1 MTTEKW
7 EDGVLRVDDES
18 APGDRRRAR
27 HGRHWSGKGLRGRDV
42 RRLVLLSLIGV
53 VSAVAVG
60 TLTTFGLQVL
70 AAKDAA
76 DSIQATIQ
84 PAKDAA
90 KARDAAKIT
99 QVLVQLSD
107 ASAAFDHYT
116 HGPLWDLAAKVP
128 WVKSQ
133 VVPLMAA
140 GEAMGELNTKVI
152 EPLSLQN
159 LSLIQKFPIKDGRID
174 PYVAQPF
181 VPILAD
187 AQTVITE
194 QDVKLGA
201 VDLTGTNGKI
211 SSGFIK
217 LRDNLTQV
225 LPSLTTANQILPMVP
240 QLLAAGTERTYLV
253 MVQNNA
259 EIRATGGIGGALVEL
274 RITDGKIEMGKYVGL
289 EDLKRGEV
297 LPETDEEL
305 ALFGGSLVTTGQ
317 DIDYTPEFPRVAQLI
332 SAFWTRDFGE
342 TPSAVV
348 SIDPVSLQY
357 ILGEIEPVT
366 LDGLAINGSNIAD
379 TLLRDS
385 YLAIPDPRKQNAFF
399 GMAASS
405 LFSQAMKGNVDI
417 EGTLQGIKE
426 RRIMAWSPSTD
437 EEAVFDTL
445 HMAGIFLSHGDTVG
459 LFINDRTGAKLGYYV
474 DAKATLAFSQCAAGK
489 PTGLTV
495 NYDLALN
502 FIGDMSKVPD
512 YVAGGFK
519 YSDAPRGDFAAYV
532 FMYAPLGAQ
541 VTDFKV
547 NGDSTAFEVLPY
559 EGRSVLKYRI
569 QISPGESVALSYTLA
584 GNISAGVTP
593 VVTPLSTPDVY
604 TKWVDSSGL
613 TCGPV

>member
-1 MTTEKW
+1 MATQEW
-7 EDGVLRVDDES
+7 EDGVLRVDDEPV
-18 APGDRRRAR
+18 PGDRRRAR

-42 RRLVLLSLIGV
+42 RRLVGLCLVGL

-76 DSIQATIQ
+76 DHVQASIQ
-84 PAKDAA
+84 PAKDAL
-90 KARDAAKIT
+90 KARDAEKIT
-99 QVLVQLSD
+99 EVLTQISA
-107 ASAAFDHYT
+107 ASAAFDEYT

-140 GEAMGELNTKVI
+140 GSAMGELNTQVI
-152 EPLSLQN
+152 EPLSRQN

-194 QDVKLGA
+194 QDAKLGA
-201 VDLTGTNGKI
+201 VDLTGTTGKI

-225 LPSLTTANQILPMVP
+225 LPSLTTANNVLPMVP

-259 EIRATGGIGGALVEL
+259 EIRATGGIGGALIEVHV
-274 RITDGKIEMGKYVGL
+274 TDGKISMGEYRSLG
-289 EDLKRGEV
+289 DLTHSTV

-305 ALFGGSLVTTGQ
+305 ALFGGSMTYFGQ
-317 DIDYTPEFPRVAQLI
+317 DMNYTPEFPRIAEI
-332 SAFWTRDFGE
+332 ASAFWARDFGDV
-342 TPSAVV
+342 PSGVI
-348 SIDPVSLQY
+348 SIDPVALQY
-357 ILGEIEPVT
+357 ILAKIQPVT
-366 LDGLAINGSNIAD
+366 IEGLTFKGSNIAD

-385 YLAIPDPRKQNAFF
+385 YLTFPDSANQDRFF
-399 GMAASS
+399 GLAASS
-405 LFSQAMKGNVDI
+405 LFSQAMKGDVDI
-417 EGTLQGIKE
+417 KGVIKGIKE
-426 RRIMAWSPSTD
+426 RRIMAWSPAAD
-437 EEAVFDTL
+437 ETAVFDAL
-445 HMAGIFLSHGDTVG
+445 HVDGTFLGHGDTVG

-489 PTGLTV
+489 PTELTV
-495 NYDLALN
+495 NYDLNFNFSGEMAAL
-502 FIGDMSKVPD
+502 PD
-512 YVAGGFK
+512 YVAGGF
-519 YSDAPRGDFAAYV
+519 YFSDAPRGDFAAYV

-547 NGDSTAFEVLPY
+547 NGESTAFEILPHD
-559 EGRSVLKYRI
+559 GRSVLKYRI
-569 QISPGESVALSYTLA
+569 QISPGESVSLTYTLT
-584 GNISAGVTP
+584 GDISANVTP

-604 TKWVDSSGL
+604 TKWVDTTGL
-613 TCGPV
+613 TCGPG